1 MFDKIDMILREI
13 EEAKE
18 EITIA
23 LNMANLS
30 FLDYIEIKRGEKT
43 MPDGLGVWNLNSID
57 EEVGKLKDAIAK
69 LNKIRKE
76 VLTFH

>member
-23 LNMANLS
+23 LNMANLTL
-30 FLDYIEIKRGEKT
+30 LDYIEIKRGEKV